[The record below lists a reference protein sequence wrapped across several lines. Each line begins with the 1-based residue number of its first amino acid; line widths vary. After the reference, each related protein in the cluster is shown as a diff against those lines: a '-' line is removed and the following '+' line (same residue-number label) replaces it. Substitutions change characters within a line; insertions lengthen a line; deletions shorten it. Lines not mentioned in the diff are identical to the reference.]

1 MYTATFMNDGK
12 NVCFN
17 FSRYGA
23 HINRV
28 MWQSLLKSH
37 VEFRRD

>member
-1 MYTATFMNDGK
+1 LRLDRVAVKCTLLRFMSHGK
-12 NVCFN
+12 NVSFN

-28 MWQSLLKSH
+28 MW
-37 VEFRRD
+37 